1 LAGKKSRPD
10 NGNESD
16 IFQEGVTR
24 MFEYRELKLRPR
36 PLSKFLVAVWIVVFA
51 VALAACTS
59 PQAST
64 PTQVPPTATPELPRP
79 TFTVTPEVVGD
90 PRIAFISDREGKLA
104 IYVMD
109 PDGSDVERVSEAG
122 ETNYLFPS
130 WSPDGQR
137 IAYWGTEGN
146 YLRKDDIVADV
157 WVAAADG
164 TERVRVNHDV
174 SNVFAVPP
182 PVWSPDGTRLA
193 FLAGRNPDAPDD
205 EGGPVSTIHIAWT
218 DGGGIE
224 QSIPLPWEPQ
234 LIAWS
239 PVGDD
244 LLLVNMTRSIG
255 GVAIA
260 SDTPDAGS
268 VYVWSSATGEI
279 TEVFQGA
286 EAADWSPDGTEITV
300 GDTEAREV
308 LILGLDGS
316 LHRKIA
322 RLGGL
327 PLAVSWSPDGRRIA
341 VGSRGSHKRDWA
353 FSWYAC
359 SSLHVFTLGGG
370 EYATVIEQQ
379 GRVHKPD
386 WSRDG
391 NHLLFTLT
399 EYGRRVALVHY
410 GNLWSYDVE
419 SDQLEQLTDEEEDGF
434 AGLGVWWP

>member
-1 LAGKKSRPD
+1 
-10 NGNESD
+10 
-16 IFQEGVTR
+16 
-24 MFEYRELKLRPR
+24 M
-36 PLSKFLVAVWIVVFA
+36 
-51 VALAACTS
+51 
-59 PQAST
+59 
-64 PTQVPPTATPELPRP
+64 
-79 TFTVTPEVVGD
+79 
-90 PRIAFISDREGKLA
+90 
-104 IYVMD
+104 
-109 PDGSDVERVSEAG
+109 
-122 ETNYLFPS
+122 
-130 WSPDGQR
+130 
-137 IAYWGTEGN
+137 
-146 YLRKDDIVADV
+146 
-157 WVAAADG
+157 
-164 TERVRVNHDV
+164 
-174 SNVFAVPP
+174 
-182 PVWSPDGTRLA
+182 
-193 FLAGRNPDAPDD
+193 
-205 EGGPVSTIHIAWT
+205 
-218 DGGGIE
+218 
-224 QSIPLPWEPQ
+224 
-234 LIAWS
+234 AWS

-286 EAADWSPDGTEITV
+286 EAADWSPDGTEIAV
-300 GDTEAREV
+300 GDTETREV

-316 LHRKIA
+316 LHRKVA

-359 SSLHVFTLGGG
+359 SSLHVFTLGGS

-391 NHLLFTLT
+391 NYLLFTLT
-399 EYGRRVALVHY
+399 EYGRRAALVHY